1 MLQFNIAYLQEVCL
15 LDEKQRKNLMTYY
28 GKLSEVEKMEVER
41 VRTEIWLKNKHLLK
55 TEVKT
60 EYNFAMQLLAIAKLQ
75 ADEKAVNKLHRTTP
89 EQRKS
94 VALREVARLKELKLK
109 QTAPIRAAIEER
121 YFDIKQFRE
130 LELSWRDVAVAL
142 KKHYPKQFRTVNVSY
157 LRKTWIEINQQHQQ
171 RHERIQK

>member
-1 MLQFNIAYLQEVCL
+1 M
-15 LDEKQRKNLMTYY
+15 
-28 GKLSEVEKMEVER
+28 SEVEKLEVEKLAS
-41 VRTEIWLKNKHLLK
+41 ELWLKNKNLLEK
-55 TEVKT
+55 ECKA
-60 EYNFAMQLLAIAKLQ
+60 EYNFATKLLAIAK
-75 ADEKAVNKLHRTTP
+75 
-89 EQRKS
+89 
-94 VALREVARLKELKLK
+94 LKELKLK

>member
-75 ADEKAVNKLHRTTP
+75 ADEKAVNKLVAKPLRTT
-89 EQRKS
+89 
-94 VALREVARLKELKLK
+94 LGI
-109 QTAPIRAAIEER
+109 TAILLFGFSP
-121 YFDIKQFRE
+121 
-130 LELSWRDVAVAL
+130 
-142 KKHYPKQFRTVNVSY
+142 YPAHSGLLWV
-157 LRKTWIEINQQHQQ
+157 
-171 RHERIQK
+171 

>member
-1 MLQFNIAYLQEVCL
+1 MLEFNISYLQQVCL
-15 LDEKQRKNLMTYY
+15 FDDKQRKNLLAYY
-28 GKLSEVEKMEVER
+28 GKMSEVEKLEVEKLAS
-41 VRTEIWLKNKHLLK
+41 ELWLKNKNLLEK
-55 TEVKT
+55 ECKA
-60 EYNFAMQLLAIAKLQ
+60 EYNFATKLLAIAKLQ
-75 ADEKAVNKLHRTTP
+75 ADEKAVSKLHRTTP